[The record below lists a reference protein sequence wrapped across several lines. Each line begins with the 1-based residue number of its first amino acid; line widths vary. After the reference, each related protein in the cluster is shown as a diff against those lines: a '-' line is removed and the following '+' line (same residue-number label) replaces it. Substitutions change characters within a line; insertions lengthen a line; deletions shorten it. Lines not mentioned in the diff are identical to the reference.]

1 VLADRGRAIFLL
13 ADRVSQGCVDGMTNV
28 FLRCNYAVSSVKRA
42 LFAGQA
48 SVETSERERA
58 AMKDEAPPG
67 PFPASRPK
75 Y

>member
-1 VLADRGRAIFLL
+1 
-13 ADRVSQGCVDGMTNV
+13 MTNV
-28 FLRCNYAVSSVKRA
+28 FLRDNYAVSSVKRA
-42 LFAGQA
+42 LFAGEA